1 MWPFKKK
8 PGLIRAQY
16 LKDAGIDTNFED
28 AFRYSKGEL
37 KKHLGE
43 FEQQEKMWNDQ
54 LSDLHTQKK
63 VRDRKMERLT
73 DEANNP
79 DITEQAENDL
89 MVQLTELEKQ
99 YLQDSK
105 QTREA
110 MASLREVE
118 KTQWLLRNI
127 LDGTFSNPDR
137 LANPPAEGWAG
148 DWEDLFDGIP
158 DAGRLDPERKNELR
172 DRFKI
177 NKKSRGPEEEK
188 QSSPGDEADPEV

>member
-8 PGLIRAQY
+8 PGTIRAQY
-16 LKDAGIDTNFED
+16 LKDAGISTDFED

-43 FEQQEKMWNDQ
+43 LESQEKMWNDQ

-79 DITEQAENDL
+79 DITEQAENDP
-89 MVQLTELEKQ
+89 MAQLSELEKQ

-118 KTQWLLRNI
+118 KTQWLLSNI
-127 LDGTFSNPDR
+127 LDGTFSDVLIDSLIPQKRDGVAIGKTCLTVSLMLGALTPN
-137 LANPPAEGWAG
+137 AKTNSVT
-148 DWEDLFDGIP
+148 DL
-158 DAGRLDPERKNELR
+158 R
-172 DRFKI
+172 
-177 NKKSRGPEEEK
+177 
-188 QSSPGDEADPEV
+188 

>member
-1 MWPFKKK
+1 
-8 PGLIRAQY
+8 
-16 LKDAGIDTNFED
+16 
-28 AFRYSKGEL
+28 
-37 KKHLGE
+37 
-43 FEQQEKMWNDQ
+43 
-54 LSDLHTQKK
+54 
-63 VRDRKMERLT
+63 MERLT

-89 MVQLTELEKQ
+89 MAQLTELEKQ

-127 LDGTFSNPDR
+127 LDGTFSDPDR
-137 LANPPAEGWAG
+137 LANPPEEGWAG
-148 DWEDLFDGIP
+148 DWEDLFDSIP

-188 QSSPGDEADPEV
+188 QSSPGDDEAIRSVRWADGSETTFGKKSKRCLPANA